1 MTALFAMQF
10 LLMIAYLAL
19 SDSLSLSFR
28 LQQLTRFVSSSMR
41 KTCFTGQP
49 LTTFLSSMG
58 SDGGRFEP
66 PSGGDGRTLSW
77 IADGGGE
84 WTSALFAMSACNR
97 TTSTTKFLSSSIIK
111 RKRLHNYDSMDEDD
125 AHYDDDDD
133 DGGMGSGRRRSP
145 AAVSAAALQRWWSV
159 HTSGSRGLLV
169 YLIPSLLNQLAV
181 LQAAVPF
188 CMDRMSQYLQP
199 VYIFTSLLLL
209 RRNGPA
215 LVQAVLWGSVAC
227 GLGFMLADTYNA
239 GSSWLPLRARN
250 DSYAV
255 ITGASGGIGME
266 LARLLYR
273 DGFSLVLIARD
284 AGGLQDFRESLE
296 QEHERAQRR
305 QELQQQH
312 RATVDSGG
320 DDDEE
325 SSSSEAD
332 SAGGNAFVAHTRQSA
347 LTQGRDSVGSW
358 VLRRSRRWRGDRPS
372 LPPQPVAP
380 TSDATA
386 LPAPTL
392 STTTPTPSQ
401 EIVVIPADLSG
412 SQAPHIV
419 LREMKQRGIAD
430 KVDVLVNNA
439 GCCTRGA
446 LIASSFDSIQDT
458 VDLNIRATVLL
469 TRLLAPRIAKRGSG
483 GRIVFVGSLSSL
495 GPGPLVSLYS
505 ASKAFVQAF
514 ALSLRRELMS
524 EGVFV
529 TLALP
534 GATRDTK
541 FANAAGAED
550 ALVFRGPGL

>member
-1 MTALFAMQF
+1 MAPVLLFAVLVITCF
-10 LLMIAYLAL
+10 VL
-19 SDSLSLSFR
+19 SDSLLVPFR
-28 LQQLTRFVSSSMR
+28 LQRGDGWMTELFAMNMYNRSTSTSNSGTTTR
-41 KTCFTGQP
+41 
-49 LTTFLSSMG
+49 FLSSPTP
-58 SDGGRFEP
+58 R
-66 PSGGDGRTLSW
+66 
-77 IADGGGE
+77 
-84 WTSALFAMSACNR
+84 
-97 TTSTTKFLSSSIIK
+97 
-111 RKRLHNYDSMDEDD
+111 RKRLHNYDAIDNTDT
-125 AHYDDDDD
+125 DDDDD
-133 DGGMGSGRRRSP
+133 DDDEYDDGYQYDDGGRDGGVSSRRRKHL
-145 AAVSAAALQRWWSV
+145 VSAAALQRWWNV

-188 CMDRMSQYLQP
+188 CADRLSQYLQP
-199 VYIFTSLLLL
+199 IYMFTSLLLL
-209 RRNGPA
+209 RRSGPA
-215 LVQAVLWGSVAC
+215 VVQSVLWSSIAC

-239 GSSWLPLRARN
+239 GSTWLPLRAKN

-266 LARLLYR
+266 MARLLYR
-273 DGFSLVLIARD
+273 DGFSLVLISRD
-284 AGGLQDFRESLE
+284 ESGLQDFRESLE
-296 QEHERAQRR
+296 QERPLRKHGHQQHQR
-305 QELQQQH
+305 QQQH
-312 RATVDSGG
+312 RATVDSDV
-320 DDDEE
+320 DDDDNNNDVEE
-325 SSSSEAD
+325 SNDVD
-332 SAGGNAFVAHTRQSA
+332 SVQKNTDTVIAHTRPRKSSTLHA
-347 LTQGRDSVGSW
+347 LRGGRDRVSRWILGGK
-358 VLRRSRRWRGDRPS
+358 SRRWRGNRMPTTS
-372 LPPQPVAP
+372 NARSAQPV
-380 TSDATA
+380 SDG
-386 LPAPTL
+386 PSAPTL
-392 STTTPTPSQ
+392 ALTPSATPTPTSNQ

-412 SQAPHIV
+412 SQVPHLV

-446 LIASSFDSIQDT
+446 LIASSFESIQDT

-469 TRLLAPRIAKRGSG
+469 TRLLAPRIVKRGSG

-495 GPGPLVSLYS
+495 GPGPLVSVYA

-514 ALSLRRELMS
+514 ALSLRRELMP